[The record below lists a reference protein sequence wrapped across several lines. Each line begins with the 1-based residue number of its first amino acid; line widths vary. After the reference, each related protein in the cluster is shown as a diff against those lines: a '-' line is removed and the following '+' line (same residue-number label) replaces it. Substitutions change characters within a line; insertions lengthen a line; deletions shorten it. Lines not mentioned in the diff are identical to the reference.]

1 MSTQHYH
8 ISLEAFLEKHGFSF
22 VKKSR
27 DSLGSYTVYTNSI
40 YTVKQYHSSNS
51 YIYIYVNTSNSEYRS
66 IPNLSELPSK
76 FANHWSWD
84 MYLLNHMS

>member
-1 MSTQHYH
+1 MLERHHYH
-8 ISLEAFLEKHGFSF
+8 ISLEAFLEKHDFSF

-40 YTVKQYHSSNS
+40 YTVKQYHASNA
-51 YIYIYVNTSNSEYRS
+51 YLYVNVSDTDYRS
-66 IPNLSELPSK
+66 IPNIPALPSK

>member
-27 DSLGSYTVYTNSI
+27 DSLGSYTVYTNSM
-40 YTVKQYHSSNS
+40 YTVKQYHSSNT
-51 YIYIYVNTSNSEYRS
+51 YIYVNTSNSEYRS

-76 FANHWSWD
+76 FSNYWHWD
-84 MYLLNHMS
+84 MYLLRQQS

>member
-1 MSTQHYH
+1 MSVHHYH

-22 VKKSR
+22 VKKAR
-27 DSLGSYTVYTNSI
+27 DSLGAYTVYTNSI

-51 YIYIYVNTSNSEYRS
+51 YLYVNTSNSDYRS

-76 FANHWSWD
+76 FANHWHWD

>member
-22 VKKSR
+22 VKKAR
-27 DSLGSYTVYTNSI
+27 DSLGAYTVYTNSI
-40 YTVKQYHSSNS
+40 YTVKQYHMSNS
-51 YIYIYVNTSNSEYRS
+51 YIYVNTSNGEYRS

-76 FANHWSWD
+76 FANHWHWD
-84 MYLLNHMS
+84 MYLIRQQS

>member
-1 MSTQHYH
+1 MSIKQYH
-8 ISLEAFLEKHGFSF
+8 ISIEAFLEKHSFSF

-40 YTVKQYHSSNS
+40 YTVKQYHMSNT
-51 YIYIYVNTSNSEYRS
+51 YIYVNTTDGEYRS

-76 FANHWSWD
+76 FANHWHWD
-84 MYLLNHMS
+84 MYLIRQQS

>member
-27 DSLGSYTVYTNSI
+27 DSLGSYTVYTNSM
-40 YTVKQYHSSNS
+40 YTVKQYHSSNT
-51 YIYIYVNTSNSEYRS
+51 YIYVNTSNSEYRS

-76 FANHWSWD
+76 FSNYWHWD
-84 MYLLNHMS
+84 MYLLRQQSY

>member
-1 MSTQHYH
+1 MSIKQYH
-8 ISLEAFLEKHGFSF
+8 ISLEAFLEKHSFSF

-40 YTVKQYHSSNS
+40 YTVKQYHMSNT
-51 YIYIYVNTSNSEYRS
+51 YIYVNTTDGLYRS

-76 FANHWSWD
+76 FANHWHWD
-84 MYLLNHMS
+84 MYLIRQQS

>member
-1 MSTQHYH
+1 MSIQHYH

-40 YTVKQYHSSNS
+40 YTIKQYHASNS
-51 YIYIYVNTSNSEYRS
+51 YIYINTSNGEYRS

-76 FANHWSWD
+76 FANHWHWD
-84 MYLLNHMS
+84 MYLLRQQS

>member
-22 VKKSR
+22 VKKAR

-40 YTVKQYHSSNS
+40 YTVKQYHMSNT
-51 YIYIYVNTSNSEYRS
+51 YIYVNTTNGLYRS

-76 FANHWSWD
+76 FSNYWHWD
-84 MYLLNHMS
+84 MYLLRQQS

>member
-51 YIYIYVNTSNSEYRS
+51 YIYVNTSNSEYRS

-76 FANHWSWD
+76 FSNYWHWD
-84 MYLLNHMS
+84 MYLIRQQS

>member
-1 MSTQHYH
+1 MSIKQYH
-8 ISLEAFLEKHGFSF
+8 ISLEAFLEKHSFSF

-40 YTVKQYHSSNS
+40 YTVKQYHMSNS
-51 YIYIYVNTSNSEYRS
+51 YIYVNTSNGEYRS

-76 FANHWSWD
+76 FANYWHWD
-84 MYLLNHMS
+84 MYLIRQQS

>member
-40 YTVKQYHSSNS
+40 YTVKQYHSSNT
-51 YIYIYVNTSNSEYRS
+51 YIYVNTSNSEYRS

-76 FANHWSWD
+76 FSNYWHWD
-84 MYLLNHMS
+84 MYLLRQQS

>member
-51 YIYIYVNTSNSEYRS
+51 YIYVNTSNSEYRS

-76 FANHWSWD
+76 FSNYWHWD
-84 MYLLNHMS
+84 MYLLRQQS

>member
-1 MSTQHYH
+1 MPVHHYH
-8 ISLEAFLEKHGFSF
+8 ISLEAFLEKHSFSF

-40 YTVKQYHSSNS
+40 YTVKQYHMSNS
-51 YIYIYVNTSNSEYRS
+51 YIYVNTSNSEYRS

-76 FANHWSWD
+76 FSNYWHWD
-84 MYLLNHMS
+84 MYLLRQQS

>member
-51 YIYIYVNTSNSEYRS
+51 YIYVNTSNSEYRS

-76 FANHWSWD
+76 FSNYWHWD
-84 MYLLNHMS
+84 MYLLQQQS

>member
-22 VKKSR
+22 VKKSK
-27 DSLGSYTVYTNSI
+27 DSLGSYTVYTNSM

-51 YIYIYVNTSNSEYRS
+51 YIYVNTSNSEYRS

-76 FANHWSWD
+76 FSNYWHWD
-84 MYLLNHMS
+84 MYLIRQQS

>member
-22 VKKSR
+22 VKKAR

-51 YIYIYVNTSNSEYRS
+51 YIYVNTSNSEYRS

-76 FANHWSWD
+76 FSNYWHWD
-84 MYLLNHMS
+84 MYLLRQQS

>member
-1 MSTQHYH
+1 MSTRHYH

-27 DSLGSYTVYTNSI
+27 DSLGSYTIYTNAI

-51 YIYIYVNTSNSEYRS
+51 YIYVNTSNNEYRS

-76 FANHWSWD
+76 FANHWHWD
-84 MYLLNHMS
+84 MYLLRQQS

>member
-8 ISLEAFLEKHGFSF
+8 TSLEAFLEKHGFSF

-40 YTVKQYHSSNS
+40 YTVKQYHSSS
-51 YIYIYVNTSNSEYRS
+51 SYIYVNTSNSEYRS

-76 FANHWSWD
+76 FSNYWHWD
-84 MYLLNHMS
+84 MYLLRQQS

>member
-1 MSTQHYH
+1 MSIKQYH

-27 DSLGSYTVYTNSI
+27 DSLGSYAVYTNSI
-40 YTVKQYHSSNS
+40 YTVKQYHMSNS
-51 YIYIYVNTSNSEYRS
+51 YIYVNTSNGEYRS

-76 FANHWSWD
+76 FANHWHWD
-84 MYLLNHMS
+84 MYLIRQQS